1 MPLLAE
7 INDSVLHC
15 DELLERCLGKREL
28 ALRVLDRFKTQLAQ
42 DLDLLQV
49 ALQDRDLYRMAR
61 VAHRIKGAA
70 ANVSAHALHQHAAAL
85 EEAADE
91 KVWPVIRPLMQQL
104 LASSQEFETMY
115 QAFRDS
121 SSHDVSG

>member
-1 MPLLAE
+1 MTVMVE
-7 INDSVLHC
+7 INDSVLHG

-42 DLDLLQV
+42 DLESLQA

-70 ANVSAHALHQHAAAL
+70 ANVSAHALHQQSAAL

-91 KVWPVIRPLMQQL
+91 KVWPVIRPLVQQL
-104 LASSQEFETMY
+104 LASYQEFETMY
-115 QAFRDS
+115 QAFRD
-121 SSHDVSG
+121 HPAA